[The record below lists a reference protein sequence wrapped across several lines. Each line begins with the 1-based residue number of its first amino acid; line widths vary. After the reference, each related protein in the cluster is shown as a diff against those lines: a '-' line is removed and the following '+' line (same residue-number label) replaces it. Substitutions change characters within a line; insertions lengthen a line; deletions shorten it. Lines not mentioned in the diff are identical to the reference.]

1 MVSIHMHSAR
11 GRPNQPSGT
20 VRFIIVPQRA
30 FAMEIRHPQQTLLLF
45 TGPVAIGSSMKL
57 RWHLEHPD
65 PETVARLSSALH
77 IDPTVAAVLV
87 NRNITTPET
96 ASTFLK
102 PDLDQL
108 PPPDVLYGIEAAA
121 TRVGEAVRRG
131 ESILVFG
138 DYDVDGVTSVAL
150 LHDFL
155 SQAGADVHVHIP
167 HRLRDGYG
175 LQPGHVR
182 NLAARYGCRLIVTA
196 DCGASSHDAIR
207 EAAEH
212 GIDVVVT
219 DHHQPSPEPLA
230 ATAEVNPCRDA
241 PGSPLAQLAGVGV
254 AFYLTIGLRAYLRGM
269 GFWNQRPEPN
279 LRRLLDLVA
288 IGTVADMVPL
298 VGVNRVLVHA
308 GLQLMRQDARPGIE
322 ALMAVAAVSRERIAS
337 DGIAFHLAPRLNVAG
352 RLEDAG
358 LAFDLLKAADLQT
371 AHQMA
376 TRLDALNRQR
386 RDLEGQIMAEAV
398 SRMRGRAESR
408 RALVIAEPDWHE
420 GVLGIVASRLVRLFH
435 RPTVVLSGR
444 DGALRGSA
452 RSIPGVNIHKALQRS
467 AGHLTAFGGHP
478 MAAGVQ
484 LPAENLEAFAQALDL
499 AVGEIAAPTAFVPSL
514 YLDAELG
521 FDQLTPSFL
530 DDLYTL
536 QPFGS
541 GNPEP
546 LFSAR
551 RIRVAERRVV
561 GQHHLSMALI
571 QEEASASSPLR
582 AIHFNADPSEATRD
596 AMDRIAF
603 RARWNYWNSRRSI
616 QLVIAETE

>member
-1 MVSIHMHSAR
+1 M
-11 GRPNQPSGT
+11 N
-20 VRFIIVPQRA
+20 
-30 FAMEIRHPQQTLLLF
+30 
-45 TGPVAIGSSMKL
+45 
-57 RWHLEHPD
+57 
-65 PETVARLSSALH
+65 
-77 IDPTVAAVLV
+77 
-87 NRNITTPET
+87 
-96 ASTFLK
+96 

-108 PPPDVLYGIEAAA
+108 PPPEILDGLDEAA
-121 TRVGEAVRRG
+121 TRVGEAIRRR

-138 DYDVDGVTSVAL
+138 DYDVDGVTSTAL

-155 SQAGADVHVHIP
+155 CQAGADVRVHIP

-175 LQPGHVR
+175 LQPAHVR
-182 NLAARYGCRLIVTA
+182 NVAARYGCRLILTA
-196 DCGASSHDAIR
+196 DCGASSHDAVR
-207 EAAEH
+207 EAAHH

-230 ATAEVNPCRDA
+230 AAAVVNPCRDA

-254 AFYLTIGLRAYLRGM
+254 SFYLTIGLRAYLRRI
-269 GFWNQRPEPN
+269 GFWNHRPEPN

-308 GLQLMRQDARPGIE
+308 GLQLMRQGTRPGIE
-322 ALMAVAAVSRERIAS
+322 ALMAVGTVSRERIAS
-337 DGIAFHLAPRLNVAG
+337 ENIAFHLAPRLNVAG

-358 LAFDLLKAADLQT
+358 LAFDLLRATDLQA

-376 TRLDALNRQR
+376 ARLDALNRER
-386 RDLEGQIMAEAV
+386 RVLEGQIVSEAV
-398 SRMRGRAESR
+398 SRLRGQAESR
-408 RALVIAEPDWHE
+408 HALVVAGPDWHE

-435 RPTVVLSGR
+435 RPTIALSGR
-444 DGALRGSA
+444 DGSLRGSA

-467 AGHLTAFGGHP
+467 AGYLTSFGGHP
-478 MAAGVQ
+478 MAAGLQ
-484 LPAENLEAFAQALDL
+484 LAAENFEAFAQAIDT
-499 AVGEIAAPTAFVPSL
+499 AVGELAPPAAFVPTL
-514 YLDAELG
+514 HLDAELD
-521 FDQLTPSFL
+521 FDQLTPGFL
-530 DDLYTL
+530 DDLYTM

-546 LFSAR
+546 LFGAR
-551 RIRVAERRVV
+551 CVRVAERRIV
-561 GQHHLSMALI
+561 GQHHLSMTLF
-571 QEEASASSPLR
+571 QGEAAASNSLK
-582 AIHFNADPSEATRD
+582 AIHFNAAPSETTRD